1 MAHPTA
7 GTDTPPATYT
17 PAGVTSRN
25 PTTPGDLPPD
35 QSRDLADG
43 SLGTELRQGDRFE
56 SPV

>member
-25 PTTPGDLPPD
+25 PTTPGDLPYAEAC
-35 QSRDLADG
+35 QLDLG
-43 SLGTELRQGDRFE
+43 QWSKYGHDRLPGKNFF
-56 SPV
+56 